1 MPRTLPSRSR
11 WEIIRK
17 DDARVVAG
25 EDAGSD
31 STRYRHHMTRRPTP
45 VRWVKAHPLLADSML
60 AGLLLVVVIL
70 SITGGDTTA
79 QGVTYRDANALAI
92 ILGVLSAVPVA
103 WRRRTP
109 LAALVVAGV
118 AAVAYE
124 ALGFAESATTIGVL
138 ICLYSVAA
146 HCDRRRSIIG
156 AVYTAIGTL
165 VVFITARWGVNLGN
179 IVSNVVVFA
188 TAWILG
194 DNLRNR
200 RAYLASLEDR
210 AARLEREQV
219 EQAHRAVADERARIA
234 RELHDVVAHN
244 VSVMVVQAGAARRMT
259 ERDPARARDAL
270 TSVEA
275 VGRQALDEM
284 RRLLGVLRTEDEATE
299 QRSPQPSVSQ
309 LDSLV
314 AHVREA
320 GLPVEVVVE
329 GEPRPL
335 MSGVDMSAYR
345 IVQEALTNSLKH
357 AGPAHAR
364 VMLRWGDH
372 DLRLEVVDDGRGLA
386 ADAPVSNGGGHGL
399 VGMRERVALFGGELQ
414 AGPRKGGGYAV
425 SARIPLEPVRA

>member
-1 MPRTLPSRSR
+1 
-11 WEIIRK
+11 
-17 DDARVVAG
+17 
-25 EDAGSD
+25 
-31 STRYRHHMTRRPTP
+31 MTRRPTP
-45 VRWVKAHPLLADSML
+45 VRWLKEHPLPADSLL
-60 AGLLLVVVIL
+60 AGLLLVVVLL
-70 SITGGDTTA
+70 SITGGDTSA
-79 QGVTYRDANALAI
+79 HGVTYRDANALAV

-103 WRRRTP
+103 WRRRKP
-109 LAALVVAGV
+109 LPALVVVGV

-124 ALGFAESATTIGVL
+124 ALGFPESATSVGVL

-156 AVYTAIGTL
+156 AVYTTIGTL
-165 VVFITARWGVNLGN
+165 VVFFTARWGVNPGN
-179 IVSNVVVFA
+179 IVSNVVIFG

-219 EQAHRAVADERARIA
+219 EQAHHAVADERARIA

-275 VGRQALDEM
+275 IGRQALDEM

-299 QRSPQPSVSQ
+299 ERSPQPSVSQ

-364 VMLRWGDH
+364 VMLRWGEH

-414 AGPRKGGGYAV
+414 AGPRKGGGYVV
-425 SARIPLEPVRA
+425 SARLPLDPVPA

>member
-1 MPRTLPSRSR
+1 
-11 WEIIRK
+11 
-17 DDARVVAG
+17 
-25 EDAGSD
+25 
-31 STRYRHHMTRRPTP
+31 MTRRPTP
-45 VRWVKAHPLLADSML
+45 VRWLKEHPLPADSLL
-60 AGLLLVVVIL
+60 AGLLLVVVLL
-70 SITGGDTTA
+70 SITGGDTSA
-79 QGVTYRDANALAI
+79 HGVTYRDANALAV

-103 WRRRTP
+103 WRRRKP
-109 LAALVVAGV
+109 LPALVVVGM

-124 ALGFAESATTIGVL
+124 ALGFPESATSVGVL

-156 AVYTAIGTL
+156 AVYTTIGTL
-165 VVFITARWGVNLGN
+165 VVFFTARWGVNPGN
-179 IVSNVVVFA
+179 IVSNVVIFG

-219 EQAHRAVADERARIA
+219 EQAHHAVADERARIA

-275 VGRQALDEM
+275 IGRQALDEM

-299 QRSPQPSVSQ
+299 ERSPQPSVSQ

-364 VMLRWGDH
+364 VMLRWGEH

-399 VGMRERVALFGGELQ
+399 VGMRERVALFGGELR
-414 AGPRKGGGYAV
+414 AGPRKGGGYVV
-425 SARIPLEPVRA
+425 SARLPLDPVPA

>member
-1 MPRTLPSRSR
+1 M
-11 WEIIRK
+11 E
-17 DDARVVAG
+17 
-25 EDAGSD
+25 
-31 STRYRHHMTRRPTP
+31 
-45 VRWVKAHPLLADSML
+45 HPLPADSLL
-60 AGLLLVVVIL
+60 AGLLLVVVLL
-70 SITGGDTTA
+70 SITGGDTSA
-79 QGVTYRDANALAI
+79 HGVTYRDANALAV

-103 WRRRTP
+103 WRRRKP
-109 LAALVVAGV
+109 LPALVVVGV

-124 ALGFAESATTIGVL
+124 ALGFPESATSVGVL

-156 AVYTAIGTL
+156 AVYTTIGTL
-165 VVFITARWGVNLGN
+165 VVFFTARWGVNPGN
-179 IVSNVVVFA
+179 IVSNVVIFA

-219 EQAHRAVADERARIA
+219 EQADRAVADERARIA

-299 QRSPQPSVSQ
+299 ERSPQPSVSQ

-364 VMLRWGDH
+364 VMLRWGEH

-399 VGMRERVALFGGELQ
+399 VGMRERVASSAASSRPAPAKA
-414 AGPRKGGGYAV
+414 AGTSSPPVSRSTPSPRDPGP
-425 SARIPLEPVRA
+425 ARRRPAAAASRVPHDPRG

>member
-31 STRYRHHMTRRPTP
+31 STRYRHPMTRRPTP
-45 VRWVKAHPLLADSML
+45 VRGLKEHPLLADSLL
-60 AGLLLVVVIL
+60 AGLLLVVVLL
-70 SITGGDTTA
+70 SITGGDTSA
-79 QGVTYRDANALAI
+79 HGVTYRDANALAV

-109 LAALVVAGV
+109 LPALVVVGV
-118 AAVAYE
+118 ATVAYE
-124 ALGFAESATTIGVL
+124 ALGFPESATAVGVM

-156 AVYTAIGTL
+156 AVYTTIGTL
-165 VVFITARWGVNLGN
+165 VVFFTARWGVNPGN
-179 IVSNVVVFA
+179 IVSNVVIFG

-219 EQAHRAVADERARIA
+219 EQAHHAVADERARIA

-275 VGRQALDEM
+275 IGRQALDEM

-299 QRSPQPSVSQ
+299 ERSPQPSVSQ

-364 VMLRWGDH
+364 VMLRWGEH

-414 AGPRKGGGYAV
+414 AGPRKGGGYVV
-425 SARIPLEPVRA
+425 SARLPLDPVPA